1 MFNLDKIVRIATVA
15 VQTLAAAANLAEIA
29 RFVKKTVNQAR
40 DSRLAQEKPAGKFYT
55 EHRMDVVN
63 AIKALIM
70 ALPLLIPLIEAKG
83 ASVIAVVL
91 GFVRGFVDEMSKEY
105 SYESYSV

>member
-40 DSRLAQEKPAGKFYT
+40 DSRLAQEKPAGKF
-55 EHRMDVVN
+55 
-63 AIKALIM
+63 KALIM